1 MLRVVLATANPAKA
15 AEITVLLG
23 SALDL
28 LPRPLWLP
36 DTPEDGRTIEENAW
50 AKAAA
55 VVAATGLPAVADDT
69 VLEVD
74 ALGGAPGLRSGRY
87 AGEHAGEAA
96 NTDRLLREL
105 AGVPERLRGAWVRT
119 VAVLG
124 FPDGTRLVGVGAAR
138 GTVTRQRRGATG
150 FGYDAVFAPDEGD
163 GRTLAEMSAEEKARY
178 YCRGRAFRDLLA
190 CLSDRGPAEDRR
202 RTAR

>member
-23 SALDL
+23 GALDL
-28 LPRPLWLP
+28 VPRPLWLP
-36 DTPEDGRTIEENAW
+36 DTPEDGSTVEENAC

-87 AGEHAGEAA
+87 AGERAGEAA
-96 NTDRLLREL
+96 NTAKLLREL
-105 AGVPERLRGAWVRT
+105 AGVAEQLRGARVRT

-124 FPDGTRLVGVGAAR
+124 YPDGTRLVGTGVAR
-138 GTVTRQRRGATG
+138 GTVTREPRGTTG
-150 FGYDAVFAPDEGD
+150 FGYDAVFVPDEGD
-163 GRTLAEMSAEEKARY
+163 GRTLAEMSTEEKAHY
-178 YCRGRAFRDLLA
+178 YCRGWAFRDLLA
-190 CLSDRGPAEDRR
+190 RLND
-202 RTAR
+202 